1 MDVNGDRNIYRIH
14 NYTLN
19 MQTVEY
25 HIKLPKHLS
34 VRLEDQII
42 ERYGYKARGG
52 ITLLILEALEEKL
65 NPNKSNKLKSEKN
78 GLAPKSLGDEKRVN
92 NKNLNVASDI
102 SIILPDIK
110 TQMIKTADDNDDAYY
125 IPENILINIIT
136 RRLGITEKRGHKN
149 KIDWMV
155 AHGLLTPWQEYKS
168 VGYKKDGL
176 PNPPKL
182 INHYFVNPEFLGA
195 DLPILK

>member
-1 MDVNGDRNIYRIH
+1 
-14 NYTLN
+14 

-65 NPNKSNKLKSEKN
+65 NPNKSKLKSEKN
-78 GLAPKSLGDEKRVN
+78 ELALKSLGDERVN
-92 NKNLNVASDI
+92 RNLNVASEI

-110 TQMIKTADDNDDAYY
+110 THMQPSGDNEDAYY
-125 IPENILINIIT
+125 ITHSNLVKILT
-136 RRLGITEKRGHKN
+136 RKLGITEKRGHKN
-149 KIDWMV
+149 KIHWMTSI
-155 AHGLLTPWQEYKS
+155 GLLTLYQEYKS
-168 VGYKKDGL
+168 VGYGRDGK
-176 PNPPKL
+176 PNPPIL
-182 INHYFVNPEFLGA
+182 VNNYLVSPEFLA
-195 DLPILK
+195 EEKKALT